1 GMWLCVVWRF
11 SPTLILV
18 MIFIDLGAFVCV
30 QVENKFW
37 KATQDV
43 KFKAEP

>member
-1 GMWLCVVWRF
+1 
-11 SPTLILV
+11 
-18 MIFIDLGAFVCV
+18 V
-30 QVENKFW
+30 QGENKFG